1 MRLNTTYLLIIF
13 IVLLSACKVPRSNG
27 NSGVVIP
34 SPVLK
39 DSIPTSLEPD
49 PFSKLVELET
59 DYGVLKIELFFETGE
74 HRENF
79 LKLTKSQ
86 FYDSLL
92 FHRVIKNFMMQGGD
106 PTSKNAKANQR
117 LGANGPGYEL
127 DAEINNRYFHIKGA
141 LAAARQPDEV
151 NPDKKSSGSQ
161 FYIVQGSN
169 VSDEQ
174 LDKYE
179 RELGIVYSPEQRRLY
194 KLLGGSPQ
202 LDMNYTV
209 FGRVYEGFDVID
221 SIAAQ
226 MTDKYDRPDIDIKMI
241 VREPS
246 ED

>member
-1 MRLNTTYLLIIF
+1 
-13 IVLLSACKVPRSNG
+13 
-27 NSGVVIP
+27 
-34 SPVLK
+34 
-39 DSIPTSLEPD
+39 
-49 PFSKLVELET
+49 
-59 DYGVLKIELFFETGE
+59 
-74 HRENF
+74 
-79 LKLTKSQ
+79 
-86 FYDSLL
+86 
-92 FHRVIKNFMMQGGD
+92 MQGGD